1 MRDIAG
7 GTRHEFFAKKLDFS
21 GAWYIIL
28 NSVLSFFKR
37 YLEREHIAM
46 KNHRLGALMLSLV
59 LALTMCFGGMESVFA
74 EEVDDEPTDTPS
86 VQLVPVESE
95 DSTSSCYEVVVSER
109 GYLEISFP
117 AGEEDVELSY
127 DTKLLNY
134 EKESLVGDD
143 WQTITAEMDYTA
155 CYGVSAG
162 TYYLVVKDGILGD
175 ELPTAVFEQIDN
187 ESGSTKAKAV
197 SIFKGRAEKE
207 GVVTAKQKVGT
218 CQWYKFRVNKAQK
231 VSIRLSGKTN
241 GKGLKFTVVSKNG
254 SSVVRTID
262 SENAVR
268 NVSLYSIVNKKEQ
281 KVLSPGTYWIR
292 VQKLDEASSGYYS
305 IKWK

>member
-1 MRDIAG
+1 MTTG
-7 GTRHEFFAKKLDFS
+7 
-21 GAWYIIL
+21 
-28 NSVLSFFKR
+28 
-37 YLEREHIAM
+37 
-46 KNHRLGALMLSLV
+46 RL
-59 LALTMCFGGMESVFA
+59 
-74 EEVDDEPTDTPS
+74 
-86 VQLVPVESE
+86 
-95 DSTSSCYEVVVSER
+95 
-109 GYLEISFP
+109 
-117 AGEEDVELSY
+117 
-127 DTKLLNY
+127 
-134 EKESLVGDD
+134 
-143 WQTITAEMDYTA
+143 
-155 CYGVSAG
+155 
-162 TYYLVVKDGILGD
+162 
-175 ELPTAVFEQIDN
+175 LPTAVFEQIDN